1 MNLAVSLLIYIIVF
15 ILTFMLARYIKI
27 TVWSSFI
34 LAVVISSLILPLLFP
49 VNGLENSNGYLVF
62 IYLIIGITTLFL
74 MYWYIFERI
83 FNDIEDTSVTR
94 VITKYD
100 YNIN

>member
-49 VNGLENSNGYLVF
+49 VNGLGNSNGYLVF
-62 IYLIIGITTLFL
+62 IYLVIGITTLFL

-83 FNDIEDTSVTR
+83 FNDIEDTSL
-94 VITKYD
+94 
-100 YNIN
+100 INGN